1 MELVQEHG
9 EELRQ
14 TGAVDNVPE
23 WGVRGS
29 GTEAWVHK
37 AEQPLD
43 TENHALLYQVR
54 WSIHA
59 LELKRAALKMKKR

>member
-1 MELVQEHG
+1 MEPVQEHG

-14 TGAVDNVPE
+14 AGALDNVPE

-29 GTEAWVHK
+29 GTEAWVHI
-37 AEQPLD
+37 AEQSPD
-43 TENHALLYQVR
+43 TENHALLYRVR

-59 LELKRAALKMKKR
+59 LELKRAALKMKKQ

>member
-1 MELVQEHG
+1 MEPVQEHG

-14 TGAVDNVPE
+14 TRALDNVPE

-29 GTEAWVHK
+29 GTEAWVHI
-37 AEQPLD
+37 AEQSPD
-43 TENHALLYQVR
+43 TENHALLYRVR

-59 LELKRAALKMKKR
+59 LELKCVALKMKKR

>member
-1 MELVQEHG
+1 MEPVQEHG

-14 TGAVDNVPE
+14 TGALDNVPE

-37 AEQPLD
+37 AEQPSD
-43 TENHALLYQVR
+43 TEDHALLYRVR